1 MNIAV
6 YLPLNTQ
13 KRFSAKEQL
22 VLELVKSIIHKK
34 SEHRFI
40 ILSSNKTNLL
50 FPNSNNVET
59 VFFKT
64 GLIKK
69 IWWKGSLPRLLK
81 KINADIFFCADPEV
95 SLTASIK
102 LVYLITG
109 KKKIKPVVF
118 KNISSLIVM
127 NRILENAVAASGI
140 ISKEKVKVLPPSPL
154 IDAMSGSNEENI
166 LTKEKY
172 SNGKEYFFYSIAS
185 VSNEDFIILLKAF
198 SHFKKRLQSG
208 FKLLINVTPNS
219 FFDKSIDNYKYR
231 HDVVFVANED
241 NSSLAK
247 ICAAAYAVLLPFE
260 TDDDTVAVM
269 NAIHSGVPVITAN
282 DSVITDIAG
291 DAVLTAEK
299 NNSKDIGE
307 KMIRLYTD
315 EDFRSR
321 LIENG
326 KTVSG
331 YDHRFA
337 ADQLWQFIMDALQ

>member
-6 YLPLNTQ
+6 YLPLITQ
-13 KRFSAKEQL
+13 KRFSANEQL
-22 VLELVKSIIHKK
+22 VLELVKSIIHQK

-64 GLIKK
+64 ALIKK
-69 IWWKGSLPRLLK
+69 IWWKVSLPRLLK
-81 KINADIFFCADPEV
+81 KINADLFFCTDPEA
-95 SLTASIK
+95 SLSASIK
-102 LVYLITG
+102 QIYLVTG
-109 KKKIKPVVF
+109 KEKIKPAIF
-118 KNISSLIVM
+118 KNISSLVVM
-127 NRILENAVAASGI
+127 NRISENAVAASGA
-140 ISKEKVKVLPPSPL
+140 ISKEKIKVLPPSPL
-154 IDAMSGSNEENI
+154 IGTMSVSNEENI
-166 LTKEKY
+166 ATKDKY
-172 SNGKEYFFYSIAS
+172 SNGKEYFFYSSAS
-185 VSNEDFIILLKAF
+185 LFNEDFIILLKAF
-198 SHFKKRLQSG
+198 SHFKKRQESG

-231 HDVVFVANED
+231 HDVVFVVNEES
-241 NSSLAK
+241 SSLAK
-247 ICAAAYAVLLPFE
+247 ICAAAYAVLLPFD
-260 TDDDTVAVM
+260 TDDDTVTAM

-282 DSVITDIAG
+282 GSAITDIAG
-291 DAVLTAEK
+291 DAVLTCEK

-326 KTVSG
+326 KAVSG